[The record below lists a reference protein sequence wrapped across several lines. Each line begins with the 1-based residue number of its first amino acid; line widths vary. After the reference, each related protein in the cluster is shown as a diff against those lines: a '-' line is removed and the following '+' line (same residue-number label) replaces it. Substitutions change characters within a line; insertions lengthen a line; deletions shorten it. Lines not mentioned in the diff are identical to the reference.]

1 MTEEL
6 VMLTTV
12 RIDIETA
19 IRKLSWAS
27 FQAGQKSIHRIV
39 VDFNKRVVSSSFA
52 TGHTAV
58 LCFTLSS
65 VRDGFTVA
73 GTNFAS
79 DGTAHFKATGQT
91 ASGVRVMPNIDYSF
105 DFVVS
110 PSEVRFAGAHDGY
123 PSYNIAVNDK
133 SAYDYVQGHI
143 GQLLGSGDIRVPQ
156 KTYVIP
162 IR

>member
-1 MTEEL
+1 MT
-6 VMLTTV
+6 TPV

-39 VDFNKRVVSSSFA
+39 VDFDRKSVLSSFA
-52 TGHTAV
+52 TGTTA
-58 LCFTLSS
+58 LFCFTLGSA
-65 VRDGFTVA
+65 RDGFTIT
-73 GTNFAS
+73 GTNFTT
-79 DGTAHFKATGQT
+79 DGTARFKATGQT

-110 PSEVRFAGAHDGY
+110 PSEVRFAGSHDGY

-133 SAYDYVQGHI
+133 SAYDYVQGHMA
-143 GQLLGSGDIRVPQ
+143 QLLGSQDIRVPQ
-156 KTYVIP
+156 KTYLIP
-162 IR
+162 IT